1 MLVDNL
7 QYEAPLAK
15 SDHFC
20 LFGDVAEV
28 AGRNVK
34 LDFWKGRYN
43 EINRGPGTR
52 GDWLGEVATRLH
64 SGFSM
69 GNLQIK
75 TEPFR

>member
-52 GDWLGEVATRLH
+52 GD
-64 SGFSM
+64 
-69 GNLQIK
+69 
-75 TEPFR
+75 